1 MPPTH
6 IHHKPTSL
14 VVLSGLSMSQCV
26 NRGEASRQLEWVLL
40 EAHFALLQRL
50 ILQDRPGE
58 QRRLLV
64 AKRSQALVALIRLT
78 SIAPCQE
85 LLDMQEKVGRKSK
98 HTRVCEV
105 DIDSAAAVSN
115 AVTTVAVAYRRA
127 SWQW

>member
-1 MPPTH
+1 M
-6 IHHKPTSL
+6 
-14 VVLSGLSMSQCV
+14 LSGLSVSQCV

-50 ILQDRPGE
+50 IQQDRPGE

-85 LLDMQEKVGRKSK
+85 LLDMQEKVGQKK
-98 HTRVCEV
+98 EGNKRVCEV
-105 DIDSAAAVSN
+105 DNDAAAS
-115 AVTTVAVAYRRA
+115 AVGITTVAVAYRHA
-127 SWQW
+127 SWRW